1 MLRGTNSFG
10 NLLEERGYQ
19 SLPSIVSPSPECM
32 RYFSGGYNT
41 YVHGSAETGGS
52 ISSIQLEMP
61 APGIRQNA
69 TQWNDFAQALSEVL
83 IIYFKVHLNIDII
96 E

>member
-1 MLRGTNSFG
+1 
-10 NLLEERGYQ
+10 
-19 SLPSIVSPSPECM
+19 M

-41 YVHGSAETGGS
+41 YVHGSVETGGG

-69 TQWNDFAQALSEVL
+69 NQWNDFASALSEV
-83 IIYFKVHLNIDII
+83 IIVYFKVHLDISLI
-96 E
+96 N

>member
-1 MLRGTNSFG
+1 
-10 NLLEERGYQ
+10 
-19 SLPSIVSPSPECM
+19 M

-83 IIYFKVHLNIDII
+83 IIY
-96 E
+96 